1 MAKHQAAVEFN
12 IEQIRAGDAINLMPG
27 LGFDIVERHSATVGT
42 GRSACAKL
50 RTMPQP
56 LSPAPIL
63 VFMQMF
69 GSETEQVGESLI
81 KHRRACSRIKQKACE
96 DQNRSLQRAG
106 RGNGRTTRKGWS
118 VHQFEFVC
126 PVADLEVR
134 GKFRQVGTPSRY
146 RECPIDP
153 RGNFSR
159 RFERGYAT

>member
-1 MAKHQAAVEFN
+1 
-12 IEQIRAGDAINLMPG
+12 MPG

-81 KHRRACSRIKQKACE
+81 KHRRACSRIKQKAVRIRTVHSNVQEGEMVVQLERDGRCI
-96 DQNRSLQRAG
+96 SLNLFAR
-106 RGNGRTTRKGWS
+106 
-118 VHQFEFVC
+118 
-126 PVADLEVR
+126 
-134 GKFRQVGTPSRY
+134 
-146 RECPIDP
+146 
-153 RGNFSR
+153 
-159 RFERGYAT
+159 